1 MTSPQPPAPPG
12 WHVTSLD
19 LVAYRDGNLR
29 GVSADSVEA
38 HLLRCEHCRLVLAA
52 SSPSAARDALWESI
66 VAEVDRPTGWS
77 NSATWWR
84 LALGTPDLA
93 ITAALLAL
101 AFLAVPIL
109 VGLIDQRAAVTWFL
123 ALAPAVPISIAAL
136 AYGATADPG
145 GELSAATPMH
155 SFRLVA
161 FRTLLLLGVL
171 VPIGIVVSI
180 LLPVPA
186 TLALGWLIPALAACA
201 VVLAA
206 GAHWSPRLV
215 GLTLSIGWA
224 VVVLADLT
232 RARRLPVAEALEELS
247 VNQPYVQLLAA
258 IVGVAAAGWF
268 IVHRDD
274 VTYREL
280 L

>member
-12 WHVTSLD
+12 WHATGAD
-19 LVAYRDGNLR
+19 LVAYRDGVLR

-52 SSPSAARDALWESI
+52 SSPTAARDARWESI

-77 NSATWWR
+77 NTATWWR

-93 ITAALLAL
+93 ITAVLLAL
-101 AFLAVPIL
+101 AFVAVPI
-109 VGLIDQRAAVTWFL
+109 VIGLLDERAAVTWFL
-123 ALAPAVPISIAAL
+123 ALAPAIPISIAAL
-136 AYGATADPG
+136 AYGATAEPG

-161 FRTLLLLGVL
+161 FRTLVLLGVL
-171 VPIGIVVSI
+171 VPIGVVVSL
-180 LLPVPA
+180 LLPVRA

-206 GAHWSPRLV
+206 GARWSPRLV
-215 GLTLSIGWA
+215 AFALSIGWA
-224 VVVLADLT
+224 VVVLADLA
-232 RARRLPVAEALEELS
+232 RARRLPVAKAVEQLS
-247 VNQPYVQLLAA
+247 VNQPFVQLLAA
-258 IVGVAAAGWF
+258 IVGIAAAGWF
-268 IVHRDD
+268 VVHRDD
-274 VTYREL
+274 VTYRGVL
-280 L
+280 